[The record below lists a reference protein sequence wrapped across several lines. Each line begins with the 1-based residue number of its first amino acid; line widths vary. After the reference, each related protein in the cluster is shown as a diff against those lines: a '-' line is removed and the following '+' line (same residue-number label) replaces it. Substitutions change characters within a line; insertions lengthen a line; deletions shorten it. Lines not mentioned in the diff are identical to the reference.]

1 MKILYLYAEIM
12 GYNIPVLNILSK
24 KYKAEVTVVSWKKKL
39 TSYKID
45 FAEENI
51 NFHFKEDFE
60 KEALKSFCTSFNPDL
75 VVVSGWMDKDY
86 LEICKAFKKSGKVKI
101 IAASD
106 TQWANSLRHKLAS
119 YIAPFYHK
127 KMFDFL
133 WVSGPWQYEY
143 AKRLGFANQNIIF
156 NCYSANIDILK
167 NNQITIQ
174 EKRTLLF
181 LGRFDKVK
189 GIDSLLYAFKKFKQE
204 TNSTLKLK
212 LIGGGVELDFVK
224 SFEFEDV
231 IVKNF
236 VQPNELIH
244 ELDDVT
250 GFILPSIYEP
260 WGLVIHEMASAGLPL
275 LVTNICGANT
285 MFAIHNYNALVFEPN
300 SNKAIYKVLK
310 AYDNLSNEQ
319 IVQMGDNSKQ
329 LSMRVTPEIS
339 AASLMSVMTIN

>member
-24 KYKAEVTVVSWKKKL
+24 KYKAEITVVSWKKKL

-60 KEALKSFCTSFNPDL
+60 KFQLISFCQNFSPDL
-75 VVVSGWMDKDY
+75 IVVSGWMDKDY
-86 LEICKAFKKSGKVKI
+86 LEICRIFKKNKTAVI
-101 IAASD
+101 VAASD
-106 TQWANSLRHKLAS
+106 TQWSNSLRHI
-119 YIAPFYHK
+119 IATFISPFYHK
-127 KMFDFL
+127 KRFDFL
-133 WVSGPWQYEY
+133 WVSGSWQYEY
-143 AKRLGFANQNIIF
+143 ARRLGFSNQKIIF
-156 NCYSANIDILK
+156 NCYSANVDILK
-167 NNQITIQ
+167 SNQITFQ
-174 EKRTLLF
+174 ENRTLLF

-189 GIDSLLYAFKKFKQE
+189 GIDLLLNTFKKFKQE

-224 SFEFEDV
+224 SFESVDV
-231 IVKNF
+231 IVKEF
-236 VQPNELIH
+236 LQPDELIH

-285 MFAIHNYNALVFEPN
+285 MFAIHNHNALVFEPN
-300 SNKAIYKVLK
+300 SNEAIYKALK
-310 AYDNLSNEQ
+310 TFDNLSNEQ
-319 IVQMGDNSKQ
+319 IVKMGDYSKQ
-329 LSMRVTPEIS
+329 LSMRVTPELS
-339 AASLMSVMTIN
+339 ATSLLSVL

>member
-1 MKILYLYAEIM
+1 M
-12 GYNIPVLNILSK
+12 GYNIPILNILSK

-51 NFHFKEDFE
+51 NFRFKEDFE

-86 LEICKAFKKSGKVKI
+86 LKICKLLKKSRNTKI
-101 IAASD
+101 VAASD
-106 TQWANSLRHKLAS
+106 TQWSNSLRHRVAS
-119 YIAPFYHK
+119 YISPFYHK
-127 KMFDFL
+127 KKFDFL

-143 AKRLGFANQNIIF
+143 ARRLGFTNQKIIF
-156 NCYSANIDILK
+156 NCYSANVDILK
-167 NNQITIQ
+167 KNQIVI
-174 EKRTLLF
+174 KDKKTLLF
-181 LGRFDKVK
+181 LGRFDKIK
-189 GIDSLLYAFKKFKQE
+189 GIDLLLNTFIKFKQE

-224 SFEFEDV
+224 SFESQDV
-231 IVKNF
+231 IVKGF
-236 VQPNELIH
+236 VQPDKLIH
-244 ELDDVT
+244 ELEDVT

-285 MFAIHNYNALVFEPN
+285 NFAINNYNALVFEPN
-300 SNKAIYKVLK
+300 SENALYKVLK
-310 AYDNLSNEQ
+310 SYDSLSNHQ
-319 IVQMGDNSKQ
+319 IEQMGSNSKQ
-329 LSMRVTPEIS
+329 LSYRITPEIS
-339 AASLMSVMTIN
+339 AASLMSVIDMK